1 MSLSINGGCGSSG
14 KHVKVKIEGI
24 IVHVCYVDPLYGTY
38 LNIIFD
44 RKIELFQKSFLGK
57 YGINNQ
63 RIAQKR
69 LKIGK
74 EIEEEEVEA
83 LFGPCNCNGYRYCHN
98 EDEALISRVKT
109 LWMIMHQR
117 TQHSNDQ

>member
-1 MSLSINGGCGSSG
+1 MEHIQTLSLIGRLNFFR
-14 KHVKVKIEGI
+14 KVS
-24 IVHVCYVDPLYGTY
+24 T
-38 LNIIFD
+38 
-44 RKIELFQKSFLGK
+44 QK

-63 RIAQKR
+63 RITQKR

-83 LFGPCNCNGYRYCHN
+83 LFGPCNHNGYRYCHN
-98 EDEALISRVKT
+98 EDEAFISRVEA